1 MKVLDVQEV
10 INGIDK
16 LVDAKKEDIAQLEAV
31 ESSIRKIHN
40 LHSLQGEGGEAIKN
54 HFSQLHLP
62 ALRFFVTYLEQYI
75 EQLGKMKNNI
85 LNFEAS
91 NALLRQDFLTE
102 TIPNGINR
110 IKQNAEASTE
120 AINSACASIQDLV
133 YTGTFTMD
141 GVQAWADTLKQHA
154 QDTADRLEELDAE
167 NINLANEAE
176 ATLTELMQSTEKVIN
191 WTTGGPIASPAV
203 QEEIDRYFKE
213 NDVYYNMWSEAMEL
227 ASIEDPTLMGAI
239 ADWFSTAGTFY
250 KGMDVAKGIGAL
262 AVIASGKLKFE
273 KAGNGIFRVKN
284 HQDWVKKNGVYNSK
298 LAAGLN
304 SIMRKFGN
312 KNSPIKL
319 FKELG
324 RLNNQP
330 TNILRKLVNVDP
342 SQSSVTFTRLFRKNA
357 SGVAINETKAKQY
370 VARPDLKAT
379 AKEAKKT
386 FVNTFKRVPYVGTI
400 VSAGSNVM
408 EAFKDENKEKSAA
421 EKTGRVA
428 AGFAMDAGVA
438 GLTAGG
444 AAIGSMILP
453 GPGTVIGGAVGA
465 TVGIIGSIAL
475 DEKVKDLGEKVG
487 RQIDKGV
494 DKIKETAS
502 KVADNIGDTVNSA
515 KKFVTSWFK

>member
-133 YTGTFTMD
+133 HTGTFTMD
-141 GVQAWADTLKQHA
+141 GVQAWADMLKQHA

-239 ADWFSTAGTFY
+239 ADFFINAGTFY
-250 KGMDVAKGIGAL
+250 KGMNVAKGIGAI

-273 KAGNGIFRVKN
+273 KAGNGVFRVKN
-284 HQDWVKKNGVYNSK
+284 NQDWVKKNGVYNSK

-319 FKELG
+319 FQELG

-342 SQSSVTFTRLFRKNA
+342 SQSYVTFAKLFRKNA

-386 FVNTFKRVPYVGTI
+386 FVNTFKRVPGLGTV
-400 VSAGSNVM
+400 VSIGSNVS
-408 EAFKDENKEKSAA
+408 ELFSDKNKEKSHF
-421 EKTGRVA
+421 EKVGRMA
-428 AGFAMDAGVA
+428 AGFGMDAGVA

-444 AAIGSMILP
+444 AAIGSLILP

-475 DEKVKDLGEKVG
+475 DEKVKDIGEKVG
-487 RQIDKGV
+487 RKVEKGWESV
-494 DKIKETAS
+494 KEKTS
-502 KVADNIGDTVNSA
+502 KLANTVEDTVTGA
-515 KKFVTSWFK
+515 KKFVASWFK